1 MTEFFVD
8 VRVLVDAED
17 IGKAYYKVANELDEH
32 IMNSDEIRE
41 HDYIAIK
48 QRREDFYDWKK
59 RFDC

>member
-8 VRVLVDAED
+8 IRVLVDAGE
-17 IGKAYYKVANELDEH
+17 IGEAYVKVVNELDEY

-48 QRREDFYDWKK
+48 QRRDDFYD
-59 RFDC
+59 

>member
-17 IGKAYYKVANELDEH
+17 IGKAYNKVANELDEY
-32 IMNSDEIRE
+32 IMNSDEIIE

-48 QRREDFYDWKK
+48 QRREDFYD
-59 RFDC
+59 

>member
-17 IGKAYYKVANELDEH
+17 IGKAYNKVANELDEY
-32 IMNSDEIRE
+32 IMNSDEIME

-48 QRREDFYDWKK
+48 QRREDFYD
-59 RFDC
+59 

>member
-17 IGKAYYKVANELDEH
+17 IGKAYNKVANELDEY
-32 IMNSDEIRE
+32 IMNSDEITE

-48 QRREDFYDWKK
+48 QRREDFYD
-59 RFDC
+59 